1 MKLKATPVMMVL
13 AGAVVTGAFLA
24 GNRVNAESADDRK
37 WIAQCIVDNQ
47 AEKGA
52 TMAVVQKYCACM
64 NEAMDDNDT
73 RTVTQF
79 EKANPKA
86 RSKCEQASGWK

>member
-1 MKLKATPVMMVL
+1 VL
-13 AGAVVTGAFLA
+13 AGVVVVGAFFA
-24 GNRVNAESADDRK
+24 SPRVRAESADDRK
-37 WIAQCIVDNQ
+37 WIAQCIADNQ
-47 AEKGA
+47 AERGA
-52 TMAVVQKYCACM
+52 TMEIINKYCACM

-86 RSKCEQASGWK
+86 RTKCEQASGWK

>member
-1 MKLKATPVMMVL
+1 MKLTSILMISAVATVIGAGL
-13 AGAVVTGAFLA
+13 AGKRAI
-24 GNRVNAESADDRK
+24 AESADDRK
-37 WIAQCIVDNQ
+37 WIAQCIADN
-47 AEKGA
+47 ANEKGA

-79 EKANPKA
+79 EKANPKV
-86 RSKCEQASGWK
+86 RVKCENASGWK